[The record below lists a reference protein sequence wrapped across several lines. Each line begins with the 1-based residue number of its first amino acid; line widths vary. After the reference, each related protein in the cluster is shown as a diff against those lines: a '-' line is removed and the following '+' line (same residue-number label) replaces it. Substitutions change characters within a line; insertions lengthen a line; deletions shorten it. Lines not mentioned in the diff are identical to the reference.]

1 MIPASTTIDHP
12 LTLTAVVDRAEG
24 IHARKEVVSCRP
36 DGTLARTTMGQCA
49 IRARRLAAALAGL
62 GVGVGDRVATLLW
75 NQAEHLEVFFAV
87 PAMGA
92 VLHALD
98 PGLPANELVD
108 VVADAGDRII
118 IVDESL
124 LGAFAGFRRERCFE
138 HVIVV
143 GHGWPVRAGMLDYEA
158 VIAAAHPMEW
168 PVLDERQTAALSYSC
183 RGDER
188 PTGTSYSHRA
198 LMLHTLTV
206 ALADELRVSVHDTLL
221 PVLPMFQANA
231 FGAFGLPYAAA
242 LIGAR
247 LVLPGPRKDPVVLL
261 NLLAAERVTASVGD
275 PAAWVAV
282 LAALDAVPRRWDL
295 RGLDRLIVVGSML
308 NRSVFAG
315 YGRHGLRISQ
325 AWGMT
330 EPIAEA
336 GIRR

>member
-1 MIPASTTIDHP
+1 MIPAPTTIDHP

-24 IHARKEVVSCRP
+24 IHAGKEVVSCRP
-36 DGTLARTTMGQCA
+36 DGTVARTTMGACA
-49 IRARRLAAALAGL
+49 LRARRLATVLAGL
-62 GVGVGDRVATLLW
+62 GIGVGDRVATLLW

-98 PGLPANELVD
+98 PCLPADQL
-108 VVADAGDRII
+108 ADIVGAAGDRII
-118 IVDESL
+118 IVDDSL
-124 LGAFAGFRRERCFE
+124 LGAFSGFRRGHGLEQ
-138 HVIVV
+138 VIVV
-143 GHGWPVRAGMLDYEA
+143 SHGWPVRAGMLDYEA
-158 VIAAAHPMEW
+158 EIAAAPPMDW
-168 PVLDERQTAALSYSC
+168 PVLDEKQPAALSYSS

-231 FGAFGLPYAAA
+231 LGLPYAAA

-261 NLLAAERVTASVGD
+261 NLLAAERVTAAVGD

-282 LAALDAVPRRWDL
+282 LAALDVVPRRWDL
-295 RGLDRLIVVGSML
+295 RGLDRLIVVGSMMT
-308 NRSVFAG
+308 SSAFAG